1 MPLIIPAHHCLGEST
16 ARPQVQDC
24 ILALNFMVHFASIKW
39 KERKHKFGQVTFV
52 FPFQTALVLVR
63 KKDLGIVEEK
73 ISPPMGKS
81 NLCPIY
87 SNIHST
93 LPIID
98 GPCPNWPRAI
108 PTSTIADTIISYSC
122 EFHFQANIQN
132 NKIIRIGRKY
142 DFSMSCSLSYL
153 EFKQVSCS
161 RNLVRVHRSM
171 PLKW

>member
-1 MPLIIPAHHCLGEST
+1 MEGKKAQIWPSNICLS
-16 ARPQVQDC
+16 
-24 ILALNFMVHFASIKW
+24 
-39 KERKHKFGQVTFV
+39 
-52 FPFQTALVLVR
+52 FPDIALVLVR

-108 PTSTIADTIISYSC
+108 PTSAIADTIISYSR
-122 EFHFQANIQN
+122 EFHFQANI
-132 NKIIRIGRKY
+132 
-142 DFSMSCSLSYL
+142 
-153 EFKQVSCS
+153 
-161 RNLVRVHRSM
+161 
-171 PLKW
+171 